1 MIETMWSDNPNCE
14 QRIRLPII
22 RVLILSSVL
31 ATSISAGANV
41 TAAAGLPGWVPKA
54 GARQRPEGRRIFLA
68 SSFGAIGDGVQKSTN
83 AIQQAIDVCSKAGG
97 GIVTFKPGRYVTGA
111 LFLKSNVH
119 LRLDAGVTLLAS
131 QDDGDYPLIST
142 RVAGIE
148 MKWPAALINVNDQKS
163 VMLSGG
169 GTIDGRGEMWWDRYR
184 NLRVDYDSRGLRWA
198 ADYDCQRVRLMVIW
212 KSTDVTVENLS
223 LRRSG
228 FWTVQVVY
236 SDHVTVDAI
245 KTKNNDGP
253 STDGVDIDSSRY
265 VLVENCDIDSN
276 DDDICLKAG
285 RDSDGLRVNRPTEF
299 IVIRNNIVRRGNGM
313 ISFGSETSGGIR
325 KVVAYHNHAIAT
337 GEGIRFKSARTRG
350 GFVEDVLI
358 RDLRMENV
366 SMPFTF
372 TLNWDPSYSYPALP
386 SGMQD
391 IPLYWR
397 VLTTTV
403 MPPERGL
410 CEFRNITIEDV
421 RVLGAARVFSAV
433 GLREKPITNVKWIN
447 VTASAY
453 EAGLIEFARN
463 WTMKNVTLHTADD
476 QPLTITDCKNVAMP
490 RIIRMRQARLG
501 RFR

>member
-1 MIETMWSDNPNCE
+1 MLSDKTKRE
-14 QRIRLPII
+14 QRIRLPMILA
-22 RVLILSSVL
+22 LILSSVFV
-31 ATSISAGANV
+31 TSITARTNV
-41 TAAAGLPGWVPKA
+41 TTAADLPGWVTKA

-68 SSFGAIGDGVQKSTN
+68 NSFGAIGDGVQKSTA

-119 LRLDAGVTLLAS
+119 LRIDAGVTLLAS
-131 QDDGDYPLIST
+131 QDDEDYPSIAT

-184 NLRVDYDSRGLRWA
+184 NLRVDYESRGLRWA
-198 ADYDCQRVRLMVIW
+198 ADYDCQRVRLVVIW
-212 KSTDVTVENLS
+212 KSTDVSVENLS

-236 SDHVTVDAI
+236 SDHVTVDGI
-245 KTKNNDGP
+245 KVKNNDGP

-285 RDSDGLRVNRPTEF
+285 RDADGLRVNRPTEF
-299 IVIRNNIVRRGNGM
+299 IVIRNNIMRRGNGM

-325 KVVAYHNHAIAT
+325 KIVAYHNHAIAT
-337 GEGIRFKSARTRG
+337 GEGVRFKSARTRG

-386 SGMQD
+386 SGTQD
-391 IPLYWR
+391 IPAYWR
-397 VLTTTV
+397 VLATPV

-410 CEFRNITIEDV
+410 CEFRNIAIEDV
-421 RVLGAARVFSAV
+421 RVVGAARAFSAV
-433 GLREKPITNVKWIN
+433 GLRERPIANLKWIN
-447 VTASAY
+447 VTVSAY
-453 EAGLIEFARN
+453 EAGLIENARN

-476 QPLTITDCKNVAMP
+476 KPLTITDCKNVAIP
-490 RIIRMRQARLG
+490 RIIRTRQARLN
-501 RFR
+501 RLR

>member
-1 MIETMWSDNPNCE
+1 MIETMPSE
-14 QRIRLPII
+14 KTKREHRIRLPMIV
-22 RVLILSSVL
+22 VLILSSVL
-31 ATSISAGANV
+31 ATSISARANV
-41 TAAAGLPGWVPKA
+41 AAELPGWVPKA

-68 SSFGAIGDGVQKSTN
+68 NSFGAIGDGVQKSTT
-83 AIQQAIDVCSKAGG
+83 AIQQAIDVCAKAGG

-119 LRLDAGVTLLAS
+119 LHIDSGVTLLAS
-131 QDDGDYPLIST
+131 QNDEDYPSIST

-169 GTIDGRGEMWWDRYR
+169 GTIDGRGEMWRDRYR
-184 NLRVDYDSRGLRWA
+184 DLRVDYESRGLRWA
-198 ADYDCQRVRLMVIW
+198 ADYDCQRVRLLVIW
-212 KSTDVTVENLS
+212 KSTDVTIENLN
-223 LRRSG
+223 LKRSG
-228 FWTVQVVY
+228 FWTVQIVY
-236 SDHVTVDAI
+236 SDHVTADGI
-245 KTKNNDGP
+245 KTRHNDGP

-276 DDDICLKAG
+276 DDDVCLKAG

-299 IVIRNNIVRRGNGM
+299 VVIRNNIMRRGNGM

-325 KVVAYHNHAIAT
+325 KIVAYHNHGIAT

-358 RDLRMENV
+358 HDLRMENV

-372 TLNWDPSYSYPALP
+372 TLDWDPSYSYPSLP
-386 SGMQD
+386 SGTQD
-391 IPLYWR
+391 VPSYWR
-397 VLTTTV
+397 VLVTRV
-403 MPPERGL
+403 LPAERGL

-421 RVLGAARVFSAV
+421 RIVGAARVFSAV
-433 GLREKPITNVKWIN
+433 GLREKPINNLKWIN
-447 VTASAY
+447 ITASAY

-476 QPLTITDCKNVAMP
+476 KPLTITDCKNVAMP
-490 RIIRMRQARLG
+490 RIIRMRQARLD
-501 RFR
+501 RLR